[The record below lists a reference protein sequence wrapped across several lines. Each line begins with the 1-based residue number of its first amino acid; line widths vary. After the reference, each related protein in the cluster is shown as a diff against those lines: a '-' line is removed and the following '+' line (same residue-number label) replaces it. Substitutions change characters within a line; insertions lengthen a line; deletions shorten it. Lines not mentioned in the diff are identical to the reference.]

1 MDLLSSGIYSVLP
14 WITMAV
20 SANVGGWIADTLV
33 GKGYSVTLVRK
44 LMQTV
49 RSFTPSLACSNFCL
63 VLIQ

>member
-1 MDLLSSGIYSVLP
+1 
-14 WITMAV
+14 MAV

-49 RSFTPSLACSNFCL
+49 RPPWPFLTPGPLTIVSLSCIPRSRKGNSL
-63 VLIQ
+63 

>member
-20 SANVGGWIADTLV
+20 SANVGGWIADSLV
-33 GKGYSVTLVRK
+33 TRNYSVTLVRK

-49 RSFTPSLACSNFCL
+49 R
-63 VLIQ
+63 

>member
-20 SANVGGWIADTLV
+20 CANVGGWIADSLV
-33 GKGYSVTLVRK
+33 TRGFSVTLVRK

-49 RSFTPSLACSNFCL
+49 GPSIVTSKYGYGCHPQN
-63 VLIQ
+63 

>member
-20 SANVGGWIADTLV
+20 SANIGGWIADTLV

-49 RSFTPSLACSNFCL
+49 SNLASS
-63 VLIQ
+63 